1 MRISVWL
8 YFLQQMG
15 CTLCLLGALGGCAGL
30 GMPRMRRLVGLAM
43 VSAAVNVLAAM
54 AGGWLVRAL
63 ALGLHLLLPLGAWGR
78 MSFSMWVRLMVPM
91 GMMMALLTGL
101 MRLGQG
107 WLPGTLGVLLG
118 CMGMM
123 LVAPARRRGLEG
135 MCTSLTVR
143 MGMTE
148 FRMAALV
155 DSGNLLRDH
164 VTGLPVIVLSRTA
177 AGCMMALPEA
187 GELLPGMRYLPIRT
201 AAGSALMV
209 VVRPD
214 AVRLS
219 FGGRDWPAE
228 ALLGVSPDAS
238 AGFTALV
245 PACLLREKETKLG
258 QTAQMMD

>member
-1 MRISVWL
+1 MRVSVWM
-8 YFLQQMG
+8 YFLQQMS

-30 GMPRMRRLVGLAM
+30 GVPRFARLVGLAL
-43 VSAAVNVLAAM
+43 VSAAADVSAAL
-54 AGGWLVRAL
+54 AGGWLVRGL

-78 MSFSMWVRLMVPM
+78 MSFRMWGRLMVPM
-91 GMMMALLTGL
+91 GMMMALLTGM
-101 MRLGQG
+101 MRLGQA
-107 WLPGTLGVLLG
+107 WLPGNVGVLLG
-118 CMGMM
+118 CVGVL
-123 LVAPARRRGLEG
+123 LVPLARRRGSEIL
-135 MCTSLTVR
+135 CTSLTVR
-143 MGMTE
+143 MGVTE

-177 AGCMMALPEA
+177 AGCMMALPEE
-187 GELLPGMRYLPIRT
+187 GELFEGMRYLPIRT

-219 FGGRDWPAE
+219 FGGREWPAE

-245 PACLLREKETKLG
+245 PACLLRGHEAQ
-258 QTAQMMD
+258 QTAQRME